1 MADDTNSPVPARPL
15 GLYPTAGE
23 SVDAPCADTNLER
36 AVDSIGVGR
45 LLICIADALAKDMQN
60 PAVAARAYR
69 IVLAR
74 MEDQTFDQIAEREGV
89 TRERIRQILARARGI
104 VIARPELFD
113 GFGGLEQAAR
123 HHMAGSVER
132 FRSWQWRRGIPV

>member
-60 PAVAARAYR
+60 PAVLLVPTELSWPEWKTRRSIRSPSVKVSPANVSDRFSLAPAESSSLDQSCSTVSAA
-69 IVLAR
+69 
-74 MEDQTFDQIAEREGV
+74 
-89 TRERIRQILARARGI
+89 
-104 VIARPELFD
+104 
-113 GFGGLEQAAR
+113 
-123 HHMAGSVER
+123 
-132 FRSWQWRRGIPV
+132 